1 MDFADKRPPPK
12 TTAQAFELAF
22 DPEGDNVF
30 VLSSLFPQAFGRKLK
45 KKEEKPQEEDDDG
58 TESDEDIEKE
68 VVLTEKDQPR
78 QRYDVIARLER
89 LFGGGELATGLN
101 HDSDSEVAEDY
112 YASDDSFI
120 DDSEAFEA
128 AERRDVEQRTRPQ
141 EHDGF
146 FAVSGD
152 LATVEAPAPPEKP
165 RKKKPRKLI
174 DGGPTAAHVNAL
186 LDKDA
191 ELTCQQ
197 QNPKRGE
204 SAVRYDK
211 YLSLIHI

>member
-1 MDFADKRPPPK
+1 M
-12 TTAQAFELAF
+12 
-22 DPEGDNVF
+22 
-30 VLSSLFPQAFGRKLK
+30 
-45 KKEEKPQEEDDDG
+45 
-58 TESDEDIEKE
+58 
-68 VVLTEKDQPR
+68 TEKDQPR

-101 HDSDSEVAEDY
+101 HDSDSDVAEDY

-165 RKKKPRKLI
+165 RRRSL
-174 DGGPTAAHVNAL
+174 GSL
-186 LDKDA
+186 LM
-191 ELTCQQ
+191 
-197 QNPKRGE
+197 
-204 SAVRYDK
+204 AVRPRHMSTPCSIK
-211 YLSLIHI
+211 MLS